1 MPRDARLE
9 ASDYFDG
16 TFERKRKLNYNELF
30 RVPAERVGQES
41 PWNLNHFTSTDFVSR
56 IRARERV
63 LNPRKGFVNPENPQQ
78 SEGFVGIGRF
88 NPDDPKKGYDFNNGR
103 PITRSFR
110 EDPDFNPLWVEK
122 FTLSPVRNPDD
133 DLVKTMP
140 NINNPD
146 PQNFL
151 AMRAKQQA
159 EEDSG
164 AEPTAEQVIKS
175 KEFTTK
181 ENETTGA
188 KVEKEEE
195 ALA

>member
-1 MPRDARLE
+1 M
-9 ASDYFDG
+9 
-16 TFERKRKLNYNELF
+16 
-30 RVPAERVGQES
+30 
-41 PWNLNHFTSTDFVSR
+41 
-56 IRARERV
+56 
-63 LNPRKGFVNPENPQQ
+63 
-78 SEGFVGIGRF
+78 
-88 NPDDPKKGYDFNNGR
+88 
-103 PITRSFR
+103 
-110 EDPDFNPLWVEK
+110 WVEK

-151 AMRAKQQA
+151 AIRAKQQA

>member
-9 ASDYFDG
+9 SSDYFDG

-30 RVPAERVGQES
+30 RVPVDRVGEEF
-41 PWNLNHFTSTDFVSR
+41 PWNYGHFTSNDFTNRVAAKGR
-56 IRARERV
+56 I
-63 LNPRKGFVNPENPQQ
+63 LNPRKGFVDPEDPQK
-78 SEGFVGIGRF
+78 SEGFVGLGRF
-88 NPDDPKKGYDFNNGR
+88 NPDDPERGYDFNNGR
-103 PITRSFR
+103 PMTRTFR